1 MSRMIDLIKQSAVPA
16 TVMRSAARGALSLPP
31 VEMVEILVY
40 LSGHHLFGEQARL
53 ALAGFEQHSMKEIA
67 SDPLTPVSVLEYLAA
82 PQNVRP
88 ALLPMLLENSSL
100 PQQTLVELAQ
110 GKSKEIHAAL
120 LASARVRGDRTVL
133 DVLLANPEVDDSTQ
147 AKVMQALAQFGSA
160 AGDVLPVEGSADEDI
175 LAIDEDVSKYL
186 HEHATEIATEET
198 KSYELTDLTED
209 EKKELQTKEL
219 HTEAPKSKEDQKRMS
234 PLQRISQLTVGER
247 VQLAM
252 KGSREERYI
261 LIRDGSKVVSAA
273 VLESPKLTD
282 QEIET
287 FAAMKNVQ
295 ESVLRGIAGK
305 RKFMKLYPVMRA
317 LTANPRCPLDVTLP
331 IMKSLLVQDLRNLSM
346 NKNVPDTVKKVA
358 FKMFK
363 EKSSTKKAGE

>member
-16 TVMRSAARGALSLPP
+16 NVMRSAARGALSLPP

-53 ALAGFEQHSMKEIA
+53 ALAGFDQGSMKEVA
-67 SDPLTPVSVLEYLAA
+67 VDPLTPVSVLEYLAA

-88 ALLPMLLENSSL
+88 ALLPILLENSSL
-100 PQQTLVELAQ
+100 PEQILLELAQ
-110 GKSKEIHAAL
+110 SKSKEIIGAL
-120 LASARVRGDRTVL
+120 LASVRVKNDRAVL
-133 DVLLANPEVDDSTQ
+133 DVLLANPEVDDRLQ
-147 AKVMQALAQFGSA
+147 LQVMDALARLGSA
-160 AGDVLPVEGSADEDI
+160 SGDVLAAENTATEDI
-175 LAIDEDVSKYL
+175 LAIDKDVSNYL
-186 HEHATEIATEET
+186 NEHANEIVAEQS
-198 KSYELTDLTED
+198 KGFELTGVTED
-209 EKKELQTKEL
+209 EKHEL
-219 HTEAPKSKEDQKRMS
+219 HAHAAAPTEEEQTRMS
-234 PLQRISQLTVGER
+234 PLQRIANMRVGER

-261 LIRDGSKVVSAA
+261 LIRDGSKVVSSA

-295 ESVLRGIAGK
+295 ESVLRGIASK
-305 RKFMKLYPVMRA
+305 RKFMKLYPVVRA
-317 LTANPRCPLDVTLP
+317 LTGNPRCPLDVALP
-331 IMKSLLVQDLRNLSM
+331 LMKTLLVQDLRNLSM
-346 NKNVPDTVKKVA
+346 NKNIPDTLKKVA

-363 EKSSTKKAGE
+363 EKSSTKKSGE